1 VCFLTLQQ
9 SQPAFGAGASATPA
23 FGGGGFG
30 AATGSGFGA
39 SSSTSGFGGGGFN
52 APKPAG
58 FGFGQSSAGG
68 FGAPASTSGF
78 GSSGSAFG
86 GGGQSPFGGGSA
98 FGQPQQAAGTSFG
111 SGGFG
116 QPQQSSFG
124 GTGGG
129 FGTQAPGA
137 FGGFGGSQSGFGAQ
151 GIQSRGTRSV
161 AWKKTQEIDQSST
174 GARSTVQYNSI
185 SVMPEYA
192 SKSVEELRWE
202 DYQDGNKG
210 GTQQGSP
217 GGTFGQQQP
226 TPGGPFGQQPAQ
238 GGSSPFGQS
247 LQSPGF
253 GGATATSSFGGF
265 GSSAPAS
272 SSAFGAPASSSS
284 FGGFG
289 GSPAAA
295 APSFGGFGASS
306 TPAFGAA
313 PTPGFGSTLGSS
325 TAFGA
330 SSAGGFGASSTP
342 AFGVSAPTPSFGGF
356 GASSAPAFGASSTPA
371 FGSSSPLST
380 PSFGAPQSTPSLF
393 GSTPAS
399 TPSFGAASQS
409 SFSLFGGSTPKPST
423 GFSFAAASTPSF
435 GFGQTQAGGMFGSS
449 PSPGFGTGGGSGLFA
464 ASTPAVQPSPFTLN
478 PVSSPAA
485 STPFG
490 SAQIVSGIGAGAVQ
504 AGLQS
509 GSPYGN
515 MPEAPKLT
523 PLPEYKMGLTQRIL
537 APPSAGPPKAV
548 TLITPRSLT
557 PHGGKLRPRRGTTA
571 SRLSKSP
578 AEFFAS
584 SSLQASTPGSVTSAS
599 VISEGNIF
607 VPRDNPRRLLIR
619 DELPSTSSASK
630 LSLVGLS
637 AEKASPDRTPRLEI
651 NGRTSS
657 PASLTFRTLSPAQV
671 GDHKNGVADAGS
683 WMPKLTMEDYYFE
696 PSATQL
702 AAIAREDPEELGKI
716 CNFIVGRKDVGFIRW
731 MEPVDIRDINLDDIV
746 NLAAGSVEVYPES
759 SNKPPVGEGL
769 NKPATITLLKI
780 FKTDEDTRKPTKDPE
795 KIERFVRKIKK
806 KSGEQGAQFISYDAE
821 TGIWKFSVEHF
832 SKYGLLDSS
841 DEEETLKN
849 NINQQKEVHKVGDDA
864 RVHTLPLDS
873 SESED
878 EILGLR
884 GRSAVKEKVEIS
896 VEMSEEPPT
905 FLDRMENM
913 EEISLGYEEA
923 PYNVR
928 YGSHL

>member
-1 VCFLTLQQ
+1 MSFGFGSGGFGGSASPFGASSQPAMGQSAGGFGASASPFGGGQSSVFGQQ
-9 SQPAFGAGASATPA
+9 SQPAFGAGASATPG

-30 AATGSGFGA
+30 AATGTGFGA
-39 SSSTSGFGGGGFN
+39 SASTPSFGGGGFN
-52 APKPAG
+52 APKPSG

-129 FGTQAPGA
+129 FGTQTPSG
-137 FGGFGGSQSGFGAQ
+137 FGGFGGQSGFGAQ
-151 GIQSRGTRSV
+151 GVQSRGTRSV
-161 AWKKTQEIDQSST
+161 AWKKTQEVDQSST

-185 SVMPEYA
+185 SVMPEYT

-217 GGTFGQQQP
+217 GGAFGQQQP
-226 TPGGPFGQQPAQ
+226 TPGGSSPFGQQPAQ
-238 GGSSPFGQS
+238 GSSPFGQS
-247 LQSPGF
+247 LQSTGF
-253 GGATATSSFGGF
+253 GGGTATTSFGGF
-265 GSSAPAS
+265 GTTAPAS

-289 GSPAAA
+289 GSPAST
-295 APSFGGFGASS
+295 PSFGGFGASS

-313 PTPGFGSTLGSS
+313 PTPGFGTTLGSS
-325 TAFGA
+325 SAFGA
-330 SSAGGFGASSTP
+330 SSAAGGFGASSTP
-342 AFGVSAPTPSFGGF
+342 AFGASAPTPSFGGF

-393 GSTPAS
+393 GSTPSS

-435 GFGQTQAGGMFGSS
+435 GFGQSQAGGMFGSS
-449 PSPGFGTGGGSGLFA
+449 PSPGFGAGGGSGLFA
-464 ASTPAVQPSPFTLN
+464 ASTPAAQPSPFTLN

-490 SAQIVSGIGAGAVQ
+490 SAQVVNGTGAGAMQ

-523 PLPEYKMGLTQRIL
+523 PLPEYKVGLTQRIL

-557 PHGGKLRPRRGTTA
+557 PHGGKLRPRRGTSA

-630 LSLVGLS
+630 LSLAGLS
-637 AEKASPDRTPRLEI
+637 AEKTSPERTPRLEI

-657 PASLTFRTLSPAQV
+657 PASLAFRTLSPAQL
-671 GDHKNGVADAGS
+671 GDAKNVSTDIGS
-683 WMPKLTMEDYYFE
+683 FMPQLTMEEYYFE

-702 AAIAREDPEELGKI
+702 AAIAREDPDELSKI
-716 CNFIVGRKDVGFIRW
+716 SNFTVGRRMW
-731 MEPVDIRDINLDDIV
+731 
-746 NLAAGSVEVYPES
+746 
-759 SNKPPVGEGL
+759 
-769 NKPATITLLKI
+769 
-780 FKTDEDTRKPTKDPE
+780 
-795 KIERFVRKIKK
+795 
-806 KSGEQGAQFISYDAE
+806 
-821 TGIWKFSVEHF
+821 
-832 SKYGLLDSS
+832 DS
-841 DEEETLKN
+841 
-849 NINQQKEVHKVGDDA
+849 
-864 RVHTLPLDS
+864 
-873 SESED
+873 
-878 EILGLR
+878 
-884 GRSAVKEKVEIS
+884 
-896 VEMSEEPPT
+896 
-905 FLDRMENM
+905 
-913 EEISLGYEEA
+913 
-923 PYNVR
+923 
-928 YGSHL
+928 

>member
-1 VCFLTLQQ
+1 MQ
-9 SQPAFGAGASATPA
+9 ST
-23 FGGGGFG
+23 
-30 AATGSGFGA
+30 
-39 SSSTSGFGGGGFN
+39 
-52 APKPAG
+52 
-58 FGFGQSSAGG
+58 
-68 FGAPASTSGF
+68 
-78 GSSGSAFG
+78 
-86 GGGQSPFGGGSA
+86 
-98 FGQPQQAAGTSFG
+98 
-111 SGGFG
+111 
-116 QPQQSSFG
+116 
-124 GTGGG
+124 
-129 FGTQAPGA
+129 
-137 FGGFGGSQSGFGAQ
+137 
-151 GIQSRGTRSV
+151 
-161 AWKKTQEIDQSST
+161 
-174 GARSTVQYNSI
+174 
-185 SVMPEYA
+185 
-192 SKSVEELRWE
+192 
-202 DYQDGNKG
+202 
-210 GTQQGSP
+210 
-217 GGTFGQQQP
+217 
-226 TPGGPFGQQPAQ
+226 
-238 GGSSPFGQS
+238 
-247 LQSPGF
+247 GF
-253 GGATATSSFGGF
+253 GGATTTSSFGGF
-265 GSSAPAS
+265 GTTAPAS

-289 GSPAAA
+289 GSPAST
-295 APSFGGFGASS
+295 PSFGGFGASS

-325 TAFGA
+325 SAFGA
-330 SSAGGFGASSTP
+330 SSAAGGFGASSTS
-342 AFGVSAPTPSFGGF
+342 AFGASAPTPSFGGF

-449 PSPGFGTGGGSGLFA
+449 PSPGFGAGGGSGLFA
-464 ASTPAVQPSPFTLN
+464 ASTPAAQPSPFTLN

-490 SAQIVSGIGAGAVQ
+490 SAQVVNGTGAVQ

-523 PLPEYKMGLTQRIL
+523 PLPEYKVGLTQRIL

-557 PHGGKLRPRRGTTA
+557 PHGGKLRPRRGTSA

-630 LSLVGLS
+630 LSLAGLS
-637 AEKASPDRTPRLEI
+637 AEKASPERTPRLEI
-651 NGRTSS
+651 NGGTSS
-657 PASLTFRTLSPAQV
+657 PASLAFRALSPSQF
-671 GDHKNGVADAGS
+671 GDAKNASAEFAS
-683 WMPKLTMEDYYFE
+683 LMPQLTMEDYYFE
-696 PSATQL
+696 PSAMQL
-702 AAIAREDPEELGKI
+702 AAIAREDPDELSKI
-716 CNFIVGRKDVGFIRW
+716 SNFTVGRKDVGFIRW
-731 MEPVDIRDINLDDIV
+731 MEPVDVRGINLDDIIS
-746 NLAAGSVEVYPES
+746 LAIGSVEVYPES
-759 SNKPPVGEGL
+759 SKKPPVGEGL
-769 NKPATITLLKI
+769 NKPAMITLLKI
-780 FKTDEDTRKPTKDPE
+780 FKIDEATKKPTKDPE
-795 KIERFVRKIKK
+795 KIEKFVRKIKK
-806 KSGEQGAQFISYDAE
+806 NSGEQGAQFVSYDVE

-841 DEEETLKN
+841 DDEETLEGN
-849 NINQQKEVHKVGDDA
+849 HSEQKEDQKVDKERGI
-864 RVHTLPLDS
+864 HLLPLDS

-884 GRSAVKEKVEIS
+884 GRSVVKERVEIS
-896 VEMSEEPPT
+896 AEMSEQPSSPSEYT
-905 FLDRMENM
+905 KNR